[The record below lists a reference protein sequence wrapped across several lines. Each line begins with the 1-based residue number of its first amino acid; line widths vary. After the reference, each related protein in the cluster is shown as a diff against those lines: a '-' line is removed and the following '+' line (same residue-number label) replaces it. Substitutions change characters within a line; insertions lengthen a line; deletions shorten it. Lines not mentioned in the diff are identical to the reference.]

1 MGIFKNISDAET
13 AINKLVPLLVRNIN
27 RLEKVEVDNFRQHSN
42 DPDNTYYV
50 DVTFYVD
57 GESFDREL
65 ANNFLH
71 IKQRLLDDI
80 KRYMGVTL
88 ISNTS
93 RVTTLNSNLN

>member
-13 AINKLVPLLVRNIN
+13 AINKLVPLLVRGIN

-65 ANNFLH
+65 ANNFIH
-71 IKQRLLDDI
+71 INQRLLDDI

-88 ISNTS
+88 ISNS
-93 RVTTLNSNLN
+93 SSVTTIKRK

>member
-13 AINKLVPLLVRNIN
+13 AINKLVPLLVRGIN

-88 ISNTS
+88 ISNS
-93 RVTTLNSNLN
+93 SSVTTIKRK